1 MSDHWHPVEDWDG
14 QADIVE
20 LHDLKAL
27 SEVTHPIRGRLMR
40 RLRVPRSAAALAEVL
55 DVPVTRLYHH
65 LNLLESIGLIRVVA
79 TRRVGAATE
88 RQYQSIARTFTVSID
103 PLDQRD
109 RPALAAAFGSLF
121 DVAKLGF
128 QREIELGT
136 YDQTTIYGD
145 TSTLSLR
152 EFQLSPERR
161 AELMSRLQAVID
173 DYETEVDGDLSEGE
187 RVVLFVSAYP
197 ETP

>member
-1 MSDHWHPVEDWDG
+1 MTDHWHPVEDWDG

-20 LHDLKAL
+20 LRDLKAL

-88 RQYQSIARTFTVSID
+88 RQYQSIARTFTVAIE
-103 PLDQRD
+103 PVDQRD
-109 RPALAAAFGSLF
+109 RPELAAAFGSLF

-136 YDQTTIYGD
+136 YDQTTVYGE

-152 EFQLSPERR
+152 ELQLSPKRR
-161 AELMSRLQAVID
+161 AELMARLQAVIN
-173 DYETEVDGDLSEGE
+173 DYDPEVDGDLSEGE
-187 RVVLFVSAYP
+187 RVVLFVAAYP